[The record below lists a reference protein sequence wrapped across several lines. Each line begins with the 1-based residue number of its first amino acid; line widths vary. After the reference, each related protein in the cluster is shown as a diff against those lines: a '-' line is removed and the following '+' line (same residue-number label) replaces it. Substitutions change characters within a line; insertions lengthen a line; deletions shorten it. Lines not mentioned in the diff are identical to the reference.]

1 MFHRYFSALKS
12 HPIRTNIATSIVVT
26 MFGDVAAQS
35 VELRKDQT
43 RNSKVRY
50 LDHID
55 WSRSATVTGYWT
67 LTVPFRLH
75 WFRWLDRNF
84 VVSQTR
90 EGFLTLVKKIT
101 FHLSTFAPAI
111 NSFFYGWIILCRRE
125 DRDGKSILQQWKE
138 KLKKDLLETQKS
150 SVKLWGVAH
159 IFNFL
164 FLPTHTRVLFNSV
177 VSVFWTIYISLM
189 GHRDMQ
195 LSEDKISH

>member
-1 MFHRYFSALKS
+1 M
-12 HPIRTNIATSIVVT
+12 RTNVATTIVLT

-35 VELRKDQT
+35 IELKKDHNGNGNT
-43 RNSKVRY
+43 RY
-50 LDHID
+50 LDRID
-55 WSRSATVTGYWT
+55 WKRSATVTGYWT
-67 LTVPFRLH
+67 LTVPFRLY
-75 WFRWLDRNF
+75 WFRWLDKTF

-101 FHLSTFAPAI
+101 FHLSTFAPTI
-111 NSFFYGWIILCRRE
+111 NSFFYGWIILCRGA
-125 DRDGKSILQQWKE
+125 DIDGKSLLQQWKE
-138 KLKKDLLETQKS
+138 KLSNDLLETQKS

-189 GHRDMQ
+189 GHRNIEI
-195 LSEDKISH
+195 SEDSFSDQK